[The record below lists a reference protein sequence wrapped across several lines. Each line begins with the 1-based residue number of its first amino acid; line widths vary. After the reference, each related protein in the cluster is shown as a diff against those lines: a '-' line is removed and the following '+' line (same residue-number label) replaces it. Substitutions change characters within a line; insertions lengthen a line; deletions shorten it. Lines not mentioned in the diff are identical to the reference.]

1 MSITWILVADGSRAR
16 LLESQRSG
24 EPLHPLGDFAN
35 PTARRSTTGR
45 PRSHHE
51 SVGCGR
57 SVSQSHRP
65 PDEDRAARFAHALTE
80 ILERGRKAHR
90 FDRLILVAPAR
101 LLGTLRDCCGKPL
114 RARIAGQLGRDLV
127 ALRATDLHE
136 RIAHLLEPPAPQ
148 SASSGISDRADRTP
162 LRTHPVTAP
171 MTEPDRTPRSA
182 GATMNRGTDTRSHH
196 VD

>member
-35 PTARRSTTGR
+35 PAARRSTTGR

-57 SVSQSHRP
+57 SISQSHRP
-65 PDEDRAARFAHALTE
+65 P
-80 ILERGRKAHR
+80 
-90 FDRLILVAPAR
+90 
-101 LLGTLRDCCGKPL
+101 
-114 RARIAGQLGRDLV
+114 
-127 ALRATDLHE
+127 
-136 RIAHLLEPPAPQ
+136 AHLLEPPAPQ

-182 GATMNRGTDTRSHH
+182 GATMNRGPDTMRRGTNTRSHH